1 MSERYSLIGDFYKEE
16 RECTETKR
24 CRFRDIS
31 ELTSLT
37 LSDLNITHC
46 QLERAARSTGE
57 EERVSWHFIFVQKR
71 PHQATGMPPF
81 ITSDSLYS
89 MIWYSLES
97 KSKHKPADSD
107 TGSLDVQPSLPI
119 IHHTVVTSVHH
130 QHPSCLIDTWLYDW
144 TTGNKKCSL

>member
-97 KSKHKPADSD
+97 KSKHKPRRQWYWQLRCPAL
-107 TGSLDVQPSLPI
+107 TP
-119 IHHTVVTSVHH
+119 HHTPHCRYLRASPASFLSHRHVA
-130 QHPSCLIDTWLYDW
+130 IWLDNW
-144 TTGNKKCSL
+144 KQKV

>member
-57 EERVSWHFIFVQKR
+57 EE
-71 PHQATGMPPF
+71 G
-81 ITSDSLYS
+81 L
-89 MIWYSLES
+89 
-97 KSKHKPADSD
+97 
-107 TGSLDVQPSLPI
+107 LDILFLFRRGHTRLLGCHRLLPLIPS
-119 IHHTVVTSVHH
+119 TV
-130 QHPSCLIDTWLYDW
+130 
-144 TTGNKKCSL
+144 